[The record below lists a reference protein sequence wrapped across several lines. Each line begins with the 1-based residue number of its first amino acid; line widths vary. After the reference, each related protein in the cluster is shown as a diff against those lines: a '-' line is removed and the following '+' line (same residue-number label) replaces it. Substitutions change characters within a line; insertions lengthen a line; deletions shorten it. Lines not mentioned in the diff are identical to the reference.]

1 MFACKACADKLNDEI
16 KCASKVCAAIDGKK
30 NQAENIINNKGAYE
44 KFLKN
49 IDDALKKIP
58 DIGDL
63 RSDIPL
69 LTALVKSYVA
79 KEFIDIPY
87 NMIIAIVAALLY
99 VISPIDMLPD
109 VIPGVGYNDDAMV
122 VAFCKKLFHNNLEK
136 YISSTER
143 ELKAE

>member
-1 MFACKACADKLNDEI
+1 MYD
-16 KCASKVCAAIDGKK
+16 
-30 NQAENIINNKGAYE
+30 

-58 DIGDL
+58 DTGNL

-79 KEFIDIPY
+79 KEFIEIPY
-87 NMIIAIVAALLY
+87 NTIIAVVAALLY

-109 VIPGVGYNDDAMV
+109 VIPGVGYDDDARRTHG
-122 VAFCKKLFHNNLEK
+122 LRK
-136 YISSTER
+136 Y
-143 ELKAE
+143 